1 MVKYD
6 PKSWFS
12 LIFEFHKSD
21 TFRQMFWVLAV
32 FAIYCV
38 GVVYAELHYREWFTF
53 KSTILVHSLLGFV
66 IGLLLVFRTNTA
78 YERWWEGRKAWG
90 QLVNDCRNLAL
101 KLDAMLPPA
110 QQNERRRLALTIG
123 NYPHALKNHLRA
135 VEQSDLEWDDSLGL
149 REDYDHHPNNVAA
162 LLHQEVHR
170 LYKDQLITGD
180 QLILVDKELKSLTDV
195 TGACERIRNT
205 PIPYSYNIFIKK
217 FIFAYTL
224 TMPFGLVSDF
234 NYWAVPIAVF
244 TLYVFGSLEILAE
257 EIEDPF
263 GTDSNDLPTDML
275 SQKIRTDV
283 KKILLRA

>member
-101 KLDAMLPPA
+101 KLDAMLSPA

-283 KKILLRA
+283 KKILLRV